1 MELSV
6 FLCIGAIFSGIVYL
20 TGRKLAW
27 KSLMRRENKTA
38 ALHYALK
45 NHRKVPLR
53 IIRRLLREGADVN
66 HVGVFG
72 EPPLV
77 EALSRRQPLPVIREL
92 IKAGLDDGSPLLT
105 VAACFYH
112 CSELLELLLEKG
124 CELNRKNF
132 EGMTALCAA
141 ACYGSFPRNIKR
153 LLALGADGNIAD
165 QTGKTAADY
174 LRGNYKIGW
183 RPDLRR
189 LLPKTKK
196 AGTGNLKK

>member
-1 MELSV
+1 MAAVFYRNRPEIVNEL
-6 FLCIGAIFSGIVYL
+6 LNA
-20 TGRKLAW
+20 
-27 KSLMRRENKTA
+27 
-38 ALHYALK
+38 
-45 NHRKVPLR
+45 
-53 IIRRLLREGADVN
+53 GADPKVC
-66 HVGVFG
+66 
-72 EPPLV
+72 
-77 EALSRRQPLPVIREL
+77 
-92 IKAGLDDGSPLLT
+92 LDDGSPLLT